1 VAGERWLRAGSET
14 RRWECHQVICINVGI
29 SMLMA
34 ANLKAEFVWR
44 TFMKAGEIAAAMKSV
59 GLNPAAENPS
69 VPQSG
74 GGMHKML
81 TL

>member
-1 VAGERWLRAGSET
+1 
-14 RRWECHQVICINVGI
+14 
-29 SMLMA
+29 MLMA

-81 TL
+81 PHLKTFVNDLAWVDPNGQLFSCTQNTSVLK

>member
-1 VAGERWLRAGSET
+1 
-14 RRWECHQVICINVGI
+14 
-29 SMLMA
+29 MLMA